1 MCQQVHTH
9 NKPNV
14 ARQDQYHRACTGM
27 LCSHLTGEEPLGV
40 SPLLSGARGSASWT
54 LQPTGEWWAE
64 GAAADTVQALVLCA
78 FNTFSFPLCSLNKKK
93 LFCKAT
99 FCSFL
104 PSLCIYHVFNFFS
117 EEEVSESVSS
127 NSIRCLL
134 RPLWP

>member
-1 MCQQVHTH
+1 MPVGTYTQQQAKCPKTGSPSQSLHRNAMLASHQERALRSLPPQQSTRRGQPDILTH
-9 NKPNV
+9 WRVVN
-14 ARQDQYHRACTGM
+14 R
-27 LCSHLTGEEPLGV
+27 
-40 SPLLSGARGSASWT
+40 
-54 LQPTGEWWAE
+54 

-93 LFCKAT
+93 LLCKAT

-104 PSLCIYHVFNFFS
+104 FSLCIYHVFSFFS
-117 EEEVSESVSS
+117 EEEFSESVSS